1 MIEFYRGVLS
11 QDPAERMKHWRNA
24 HQLSQGFDA
33 TLHVIDAVILGSI
46 LTEDPSVQTEYDKL
60 VELCSREIPALG
72 EDRVQVL
79 RQQGTNHLPPLKLAE
94 LILPFNFR

>member
-1 MIEFYRGVLS
+1 EFYRGVLS
-11 QDPAERMKHWRNA
+11 TDPAARMEHWKQA

-46 LTEDPSVQTEYDKL
+46 LNEDPSVLKEYDEL
-60 VELCSREIPALG
+60 VTRCAREIPALG
-72 EDRVQVL
+72 ERINIL
-79 RQQGTNHLPPLKLAE
+79 RKQSENHLPPLKLAE